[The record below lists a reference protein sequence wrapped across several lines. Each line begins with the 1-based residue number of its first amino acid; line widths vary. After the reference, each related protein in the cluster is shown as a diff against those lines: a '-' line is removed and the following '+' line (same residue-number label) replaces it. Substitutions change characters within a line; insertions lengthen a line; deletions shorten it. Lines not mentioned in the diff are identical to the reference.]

1 VNDLVNSAE
10 ARAAVD
16 APAAKTPEL
25 AASLRERLRLA
36 SRVAWLNEEQLFLL
50 VAVIIGLFSGLV
62 VVCFHISIDW
72 VRISVLGSSLSPER
86 VRVLVAPTVGGLV
99 VAYLVMR
106 FFPRV
111 RGSGVNQTK
120 AAVYIYDGY
129 VPFSTVIGKF
139 VTCALAI
146 GTGQSLGPEDPA
158 LQMGAG
164 IASALGRRLRFSRE
178 KLRLVAPV
186 GAAAGLAAAFNTPIT
201 AVLFVIEE
209 VIGKWSAGVLG
220 AVVLAAVSSVV
231 VERLFLGE
239 APLFRVPP
247 YHLEHPGELIA
258 YALVG
263 VVGGVASLGFV
274 KLVSFARPRLKAL
287 PRWTQY
293 FQPAVAG
300 LVLGFI
306 GIWLPQVLGAG
317 YDVMDQSMHDQFAWK
332 MLILLGIFKILATG
346 LSFVSGAPGGMFAPV
361 LFMGAMIGGAVGDLE
376 QHVLFPHIPGAAGHL
391 FSTQLPSPV
400 GAFALVGMGTMFA
413 GILRAPMTSVF
424 MILELSGNYS
434 IIIPVMI
441 SNAIAYLISRKYQPT
456 PIFDMLS
463 RQDGMDLPSM
473 EEQRE
478 EAERRIEDAMRA
490 PSGFTLKGDD
500 AVEEALK
507 QVAELPDPYFL
518 VYRHHGVWSGI
529 SKEALHKA
537 VSEEKGSAKLRTIL
551 GNTRLPHLHPD
562 QTLEVALRRM
572 GDHPLLPV
580 VHRADF
586 SKLEGVISL
595 QNILKIY
602 RDAVV
607 PLPTIP
613 EES

>member
-1 VNDLVNSAE
+1 VSDSVNNAE
-10 ARAAVD
+10 TRVEVD
-16 APAAKTPEL
+16 APSQEVPDL
-25 AASLRERLRLA
+25 RGSLRERLTRI
-36 SRVAWLNEEQLFLL
+36 SRAVWMGEDQLFLL

-62 VVCFHISIDW
+62 VVCFHICIDW
-72 VRISVLGSSLSPER
+72 IRVSVLGSSLQPS
-86 VRVLVAPTVGGLV
+86 VLRVLIAPTLGGLV

-120 AAVYIYDGY
+120 SAVYIYDGY
-129 VPFSTVIGKF
+129 IPFSTVIGKF
-139 VTCALAI
+139 ITCALSI

-164 IASALGRRLRFSRE
+164 IASALGRRLHFSRE

-220 AVVLAAVSSVV
+220 AVVLGSVSSVV

-247 YHLEHPGELIA
+247 YHLQHPLELFT
-258 YALVG
+258 YAVVGLVG
-263 VVGGVASLGFV
+263 GGASLGFV
-274 KLVSFARPRLKAL
+274 KLVAYARPRLKAL

-293 FQPAVAG
+293 VQPAAAG
-300 LVLGFI
+300 LILGFI

-332 MLILLGIFKILATG
+332 MLALLGLFKILATA
-346 LSFVSGAPGGMFAPV
+346 LSFVSGTPGGMFAPV
-361 LFMGAMIGGAVGDLE
+361 LFMGAMIGGAVGDIE
-376 QHVLFPHIPGAAGHL
+376 QHVLFPHIPGAAGYL
-391 FSTQLPSPV
+391 YAAQAPSTV
-400 GAFALVGMGTMFA
+400 GAFALVGMGTLFA

-441 SNAIAYLISRKYQPT
+441 ANGIAYLISRRYQPT
-456 PIFDMLS
+456 PIFDILS
-463 RQDGMDLPSM
+463 RQDGLDLPSM

-478 EAERRIEDAMRA
+478 ESERRIEDAMRGPA
-490 PSGFTLKGDD
+490 GATLKGDGT
-500 AVEEALK
+500 VEEVLQ
-507 QVAELPDPYFL
+507 QVAELPDQFFL
-518 VYRHHGVWSGI
+518 VYRHHGVWSGV
-529 SKEALHKA
+529 SKETLHKA
-537 VSEEKGSAKLRTIL
+537 VAEGKGSAKVRTML

-562 QTLEVALRRM
+562 QTLETALRRM
-572 GDHPLLPV
+572 GDYPLLPV

-586 SKLEGVISL
+586 SQLEGVISL
-595 QNILKIY
+595 QDILKIY
-602 RDAVV
+602 RSGAV
-607 PLPTIP
+607 PLPAVP